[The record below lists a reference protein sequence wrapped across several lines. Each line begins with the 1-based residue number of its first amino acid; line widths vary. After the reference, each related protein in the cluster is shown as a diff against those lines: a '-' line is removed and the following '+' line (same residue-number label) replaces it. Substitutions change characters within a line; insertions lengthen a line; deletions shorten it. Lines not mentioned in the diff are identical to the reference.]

1 MKICY
6 IVKYIYSLYLNIR
19 RNLIINIYS
28 VIHPEKYKE
37 MDMII
42 RGVINKSKMS
52 L

>member
-19 RNLIINIYS
+19 RNLIVNIYS
-28 VIHPEKYKE
+28 IIHPEKCKE
-37 MDMII
+37 MDRTIQ
-42 RGVINKSKMS
+42 GVINKSKMS